1 MNELIYPLID
11 LLYRLP
17 KPVKYLGAVML
28 GVPIC
33 IVIMRLMG
41 VERYWWI
48 AVLGGIVIAGAV
60 ALFEGIRSKSDRS
73 KGAEFAGE
81 LQKDAQ
87 KPGASKQEVR
97 QALKELS
104 DKWTE
109 ALGKLQGTGLNVY
122 SLPWYLLIGEP
133 QSGKST
139 TLKNSGLEFPVGD
152 EGLSGSGGTRNCD
165 WWFANEAVILDTA
178 GRFTFQE
185 EAAPDQAEWST
196 FLKLLRRY
204 RGDCPINGVLIVIPC
219 TSLLEDSPE
228 EQDRKAQNIRSKLLH
243 LQRVLEIRFPIFMM
257 ITKADRILGFS
268 EFFSKLD
275 PVDQRQLFGWSAQGG
290 IDTVYDPAAFENSF
304 EDMIGRMH
312 RLRLKFT
319 SSEENV
325 ATVDKL
331 FAFPEELRA
340 LKDPLKKYFN
350 VIFQKTRYDEP
361 LVFRGYYISSGV
373 QQGKPIARAMRE
385 LLGTSA
391 DAMMENLEQ
400 IFKRSRAFFI
410 KDFYEKKV
418 FPEQGLVA
426 KTRAAAEKDK
436 RNLWLFR
443 GLLAALIIL
452 VLGGLLPAYLAVK
465 NVVEPIRRVVTQ
477 AEECWGD
484 KPKPCTV
491 LKAYEVSVELHRQ
504 RQLLQDQG
512 FWRRVSFALFFR
524 GSKGELDELLRSVQG
539 RLYMARVV
547 SPLLKESE
555 ARMGAINWETF
566 DQYPLFFQSFE
577 SYLKWWW
584 MFRIGKPL
592 DPNTKPPVAPENLD
606 VMPMVKVAAAM
617 KGANVTEKSKEID
630 EWVGKL
636 GSDPVP
642 DRILQ
647 SIVQKGMP
655 ADKAS
660 WDVKDPE
667 RPVATFERYWT
678 IENLARWDFRLV
690 SFLEKYVLA
699 YKAMV
704 ALDDPNSRSHL
715 DRAAQIGKEFKGAYD
730 AVTKHLTS
738 PRPGA
743 VGFPGANLEEWKK
756 NLEAEYA
763 KLYKYQDAVEKL
775 KEERMQ
781 EIRRV
786 LEEKAKNLESSQG
799 LYAHLVMID
808 PADATKA
815 KRKWTPAAE
824 GLSPLLVEVTAYAD
838 IAAFEAAEHPQQVL
852 EEALRLTT
860 PGEQKGKLE
869 AFSNKQ
875 RDLKVKAVEKQGAVI
890 GAIPPEQKG
899 AFVEPPLNSFIT
911 KTAELALIYRVLP
924 TAQKFVGD
932 AKIIGAGCTPNIC
945 FSPGYAKE
953 MVGYTIS
960 VIKFAEVSS
969 VATRPDVDQMTGATA
984 QIAIDYLIRYI
995 DHFAGRVVVP
1005 RPSGGGG
1012 FSIPTRA
1019 RNAVAWSEFQ
1029 RAIMA
1034 WNPEG
1039 GGGGGDEAAAA
1050 PQPQVDMSGKLS
1062 FSDVDAFANQSTRFV
1077 KVRDYFRSKEQK
1089 AVAPRPSG
1097 GSAKTPPEIIQAAQK
1112 FKACVSVL
1120 NETPLTAWKQLS
1132 RAQDGASLRD
1142 YHAFTRAPAVRR
1154 HPVYGD
1160 ALVAVERKGANL
1172 IREAIR
1178 GPFQQRSEPVWQK
1191 LKTTVMG
1198 TFPFI
1203 SQSEIREKRRAY
1215 DLAPG
1220 EPGNLFKP
1228 GPAGAGSVTLKL
1240 EFPTINQTQI
1250 SGPLSDVGALA
1261 DEYALDPILWGGEP
1275 DFDFVGD
1282 PQRNPYN
1289 VARRWQRFLF
1299 RESGAG
1305 GIKEHK
1311 IDMRAL
1317 QTTAYAG
1324 RKFMGDRIGSLLL
1337 FGTGFRPSTDVKTGA
1352 GARPY
1357 MWRLPS
1363 GEQPM
1368 EIIGR
1373 NEDVGKGW
1381 TGRVELIGG
1390 PLRFYYYVLVASEP
1404 RAKEELMEDPEKQR
1418 ERERTW
1424 VIRVVVPD
1432 AERMKEALEGLFE
1445 LVFSEPMPNV
1455 LPG

>member
-1 MNELIYPLID
+1 MNELIYPLLD
-11 LLYRLP
+11 LIYRLP
-17 KPVKYLGAVML
+17 KPVKYLGAVL
-28 GVPIC
+28 VGVP
-33 IVIMRLMG
+33 VAYLVLNMMG
-41 VERYWWI
+41 LQRYWWV
-48 AVLGGIVIAGAV
+48 AVGGAIVIAVAI
-60 ALFEGIRSKSDRS
+60 ALFDGVMKKRDQS
-73 KGAEFAGE
+73 KGSEFAGE

-185 EAAPDQAEWST
+185 EAAPDQSEWST
-196 FLKLLRRY
+196 FLKLLKRY
-204 RGDCPINGVLIVIPC
+204 RGDCPINGVLVVIPC
-219 TSLLEDSPE
+219 TSLLEDTAE

-243 LQRVLEIRFPIFMM
+243 LQRVLEIRFPIFIM

-290 IDTVYDPAAFENSF
+290 IDTVYDPGVFDSSF
-304 EDMIGRMH
+304 EEVIARMH
-312 RLRLKFT
+312 KLRLKFT

-331 FAFPEELRA
+331 FAYPEELRA

-385 LLGTSA
+385 LLGSSA

-426 KTRAAAEKDK
+426 KTKAAAEKDK

-443 GLLAALIIL
+443 GLLAALVLL
-452 VLGGLLPAYLAVK
+452 VIGGLFPAYFAVK
-465 NVVEPIRRVVTQ
+465 RIVEPIRQSVKQ
-477 AEECWGD
+477 AEDCWAD

-491 LKAYEVSVELHRQ
+491 LKAYEVSQELQRQ
-504 RQLLQDQG
+504 RQGLREGG
-512 FWRRVSFALFFR
+512 FWRKVSFALFFS
-524 GSKGELDELLRSVQG
+524 GSKGELDEVLGAVQG

-547 SPLLKESE
+547 NPLLKESE
-555 ARMGAINWETF
+555 ARMAAINWETW

-577 SYLKWWW
+577 SYVKWWW
-584 MFRIGKPL
+584 IFRIGKPL
-592 DPNTKPPVAPENLD
+592 DANTKPPVTPANLD
-606 VMPMVKVAAAM
+606 VMPMIKVAQAT

-630 EWVGKL
+630 EWVSKL

-647 SIVQKGMP
+647 GVLMKGMP
-655 ADKAS
+655 SDKTS

-667 RPVATFERYWT
+667 RAVATFERYWT
-678 IENLARWDFRLV
+678 IENLARWDFKLV
-690 SFLEKYVLA
+690 SFLEKYTLA

-704 ALDDPNSRSHL
+704 ALDDPNSRAHL
-715 DRAAQIGKEFKGAYD
+715 DRSAQIGKEFKGAYD
-730 AVTKHLTS
+730 AVTAHLKA

-743 VGFPGANLEEWKK
+743 VGFPGANLDEWKK

-799 LYAHLVMID
+799 LYAHLVMLD

-824 GLSPLLVEVTAYAD
+824 AVSPLLVEVTAFAD
-838 IAAFEAAEHPQQVL
+838 LPAFEAAEQPQKVL

-860 PGEQKGKLE
+860 PQEQKGKLE

-875 RDLKVKAVEKQGAVI
+875 RDLKVKTLEKQAP
-890 GAIPPEQKG
+890 ALALIPVEQKG
-899 AFVEPPLNSFIT
+899 AFLEPPLGTFVT

-924 TAQKFVGD
+924 TAQKFLGD
-932 AKIIGAGCTPNIC
+932 NKIIGPGCASNVC
-945 FSPGYAKE
+945 FSPGYARE
-953 MVGYTIS
+953 MVGYTIA

-969 VATRPDVDQMTGATA
+969 VATRPDVDAMTSGSA
-984 QIAIDYLIRYI
+984 QIAIDYLMRYI
-995 DHFAGRVVVP
+995 DAFGSRAPVV
-1005 RPSGGGG
+1005 RSGGGG
-1012 FSIPTRA
+1012 LSIPSRA
-1019 RNAVAWSEFQ
+1019 RNAVAWGEFQ
-1029 RAIMA
+1029 RAIMS
-1034 WNPEG
+1034 WVPEG
-1039 GGGGGDEAAAA
+1039 GGGGDDAA
-1050 PQPQVDMSGKLS
+1050 PQQPQVDMSGKLQ
-1062 FSDVDAFANQSTRFV
+1062 FGDVDGFANQSTRFV
-1077 KVRDYFRSKEQK
+1077 KVRDYFKSKEQRS
-1089 AVAPRPSG
+1089 VAPRPSG
-1097 GSAKTPPEIIQAAQK
+1097 GAAKTPPELIAAAQK

-1120 NETPLTAWKQLS
+1120 NETPLMAWKQLA

-1142 YHAFTRAPAVRR
+1142 YHVFSRTPVVRR

-1191 LKTTVMG
+1191 LRTTVMG
-1198 TFPFI
+1198 TFPFV

-1228 GPAGAGSVTLKL
+1228 GPAGAASVTLRL
-1240 EFPTINQTQI
+1240 DFPTISQTQI
-1250 SGPLSDVGALA
+1250 SGPLTDVGTLA

-1282 PQRNPYN
+1282 PPRAAYN

-1299 RESGAG
+1299 SDAG
-1305 GIKEHK
+1305 GGRIKEHK

-1352 GARPY
+1352 GSRPFV
-1357 MWRLPS
+1357 WRLPS
-1363 GEQPM
+1363 GEAPM

-1381 TGRVELIGG
+1381 TGRVELLGG

-1418 ERERTW
+1418 DRERTW

-1432 AERMKEALEGLFE
+1432 VERMKEALEGLFE
-1445 LVFSEPMPNV
+1445 LVFSEPMPTV